1 MSEEKIEK
9 LERTKIE
16 IEELK
21 RRIKIARYI
30 FYGLIVFFLSFSF
43 IPDLTTLVLYIFR
56 AISLISLI
64 VLYLTFAVKIVKDW
78 QGVAIYRLGKYKRKH
93 GPGLIMTFWP
103 FDKIIF
109 EKTWEVEVEI
119 PLQEVITEDNVV
131 LEVDGVLNCR
141 VYDVYKYIS
150 NVKDP
155 VQMLAKLGQAAIR
168 NSIGSMDLDNVS
180 REKEKIGDEV
190 KDYLNLSTGFS
201 DEKGK
206 EIEYNDKKEKE
217 RRKGWGIEVT
227 RVKIK
232 KLDPPEDIKEAM
244 HLQVIA
250 EREKIAKVVA
260 AEAEKEAKILIA
272 EGEAKA
278 VREYYKALKE
288 EDPDLSIKGLETLEA
303 MAQGKAS
310 TIFMG
315 GGENSLLKTL
325 IAVSKVVES
334 TKQE

>member
-9 LERTKIE
+9 LERTKTE

-21 RRIKIARYI
+21 RKIRLARYV

-43 IPDLTTLVLYIFR
+43 IPDLTTQVLYVFR
-56 AISLISLI
+56 AMFLISLI
-64 VLYLTFAVKIVKDW
+64 ILYLTFSLKIVKDW
-78 QGVAIYRLGKYKRKH
+78 QGAAIYRLGKYRRKH
-93 GPGLIMTFWP
+93 GPGLTMILWP
-103 FDKIIF
+103 LEKIIF
-109 EKTWEVEVEI
+109 EKTWETEVEI
-119 PLQEVITEDNVV
+119 PLQEVITRDNVV

-155 VQMLAKLGQAAIR
+155 LQMLSKLGQAAIR
-168 NSIGSMDLDNVS
+168 NSIGSMELDKVS

-206 EIEYNDKKEKE
+206 EIEYDDKKEKE
-217 RRKGWGIEVT
+217 RKRGWGIEVT

-232 KLDPPEDIKEAM
+232 KLDPPEDIKKAM
-244 HLQVIA
+244 HLEVIA
-250 EREKIAKVVA
+250 QREKMAKIIT
-260 AEAEKEAKILIA
+260 AEAEKQAKILIA
-272 EGEAKA
+272 QGEAEA
-278 VREYYKALKE
+278 VKVYYRAIKE
-288 EDPDLSIKGLETLEA
+288 EDPDFNIKGFETLEK
-303 MAQGKAS
+303 MVQGGAS

-315 GGENSLLKTL
+315 GEDGLLKTL
-325 IAVSKVVES
+325 VAASKAVKATE
-334 TKQE
+334 KE